1 MAKQTIKNCNRI
13 ISYFKR
19 SHVVGKLLADAA
31 ITLQIE
37 GGGLKTYSETRWT
50 SMYEA
55 ANSVS
60 RLRIALEYVSLF
72 TYKFHQL
79 LLLKFKNNY

>member
-1 MAKQTIKNCNRI
+1 MARQTIKSCNRI
-13 ISYFKR
+13 ISFFKL
-19 SHVVGKLLADAA
+19 SHIGKLLADAT
-31 ITLQIE
+31 TLQIE

-60 RLRIALEYVSLF
+60 RLRIALKNILSSFHYYCINLKLII
-72 TYKFHQL
+72 KF
-79 LLLKFKNNY
+79 N